1 MGKEK
6 GTGKFLVTGCAGF
19 IGCFTA
25 KKLLEQN
32 FEVIGI
38 DDLNDYYD
46 IKLKKFRLDILK
58 SFRKFT
64 FLKLDI
70 SKKDEVFSL
79 KGEKLDCIFNLGA
92 RAGVR
97 ASIKNPQIYVDA
109 NITGTLNLL
118 SLCVE
123 NSIEKFVL
131 ASTSSIYAGV
141 KAPFR
146 ESAKADSPLS
156 PYAATKKAAELLAY
170 TFHKLYKIDITIPRY
185 FTVYGPAGRPDMSIF
200 RFIKNIME
208 DKPIIIYGDGKQKRD
223 FTYIDDIVEGTIKG
237 TKKLGI

>member
-6 GTGKFLVTGCAGF
+6 ETGKFLVTGCAGF

-109 NITGTLNLL
+109 NITGTLNLM
-118 SLCVE
+118 C
-123 NSIEKFVL
+123 
-131 ASTSSIYAGV
+131 
-141 KAPFR
+141 
-146 ESAKADSPLS
+146 
-156 PYAATKKAAELLAY
+156 
-170 TFHKLYKIDITIPRY
+170 
-185 FTVYGPAGRPDMSIF
+185 
-200 RFIKNIME
+200 
-208 DKPIIIYGDGKQKRD
+208 
-223 FTYIDDIVEGTIKG
+223 
-237 TKKLGI
+237 